1 MINLIKSRMQNFKP
15 YVVAREIKRI
25 LSDNTDNQKV
35 VSLSPQEAS
44 RGTVLFSYIIDGLL
58 LKPGQAVPNT
68 HTNIWETIEIAKI
81 FVDLGFSV
89 DVISYLNKTFI
100 PQKPYYAILDVRDNL
115 ERLACLLGESCIKI
129 MHLDTKN
136 LLFQNLAEAKR
147 LLELQKR
154 KGVTLRPRRFEI
166 PNQSL
171 ELAHCGITVGDSFT
185 IETFQYAGKPIYSV
199 PIPASF
205 RMPWPEEKNFDKF
218 RNHFLWFGSGGMV
231 LKGLDLVLDAF
242 AAMPECHLTV
252 CGPVIDERDFVK
264 LYHKELFET
273 SNIHTVGWVDVNSQ
287 KFQEIVNRCVATI
300 FVSCS
305 ESGSASSIN
314 CMHAALIPILSFE
327 TRMDTE
333 DFGYIL
339 KCSSIEEIKDC
350 VRRVA
355 QLPTHELIE
364 RSRKAWE
371 YANENHTREKFKVA
385 YRKVIEEIISIYG
398 Q

>member
-1 MINLIKSRMQNFKP
+1 MQNFWP

-25 LSDNTDNQKV
+25 LTDNTDNQKF
-35 VSLSPQEAS
+35 VSLSPQGAS
-44 RGTVLFSYIIDGLL
+44 RGNILFSYIIDGFF
-58 LKPGQAVPNT
+58 LKPGQPVPNT
-68 HTNIWETIEIAKI
+68 HTNIWESIAIAKI
-81 FVDLGFSV
+81 FLDLGFSV

-115 ERLACLLGESCIKI
+115 ERLACLLGEKCLKI

-136 LLFQNLAEAKR
+136 LLFQNLAEAQR
-147 LLELQKR
+147 LLDLQNR
-154 KGVTLRPRRFEI
+154 KGVTLKPRRFQT

-171 ELAHCGITVGDSFT
+171 ELAHCGISTGDSFT

-199 PIPASF
+199 PIPASVQ
-205 RMPWPEEKNFDKF
+205 MPWPQEKNFSAC

-242 AAMPECHLTV
+242 AEMPECHLTI
-252 CGPVIDERDFVK
+252 CGPVQDEKDFVK

-273 SNIHTVGWVDVNSQ
+273 SNIHTVGWVDVHGQ
-287 KFQEIVNRCVATI
+287 EFQEIVNCCAATI
-300 FVSCS
+300 LASCTEGAS
-305 ESGSASSIN
+305 VSSIN
-314 CMHAALIPILSFE
+314 CMHAALIPILSKE
-327 TRMDTE
+327 SGVDTKG
-333 DFGYIL
+333 FGYVL
-339 KCSSIEEIKDC
+339 KSSSIEEIKDC

-355 QLPTHELIE
+355 QLPNHELIE

-371 YANENHTREKFKVA
+371 YANENHTPEKFKVA